1 MSEVVLV
8 ERDGG
13 VATITL
19 NRPESMNSMTAELLN
34 DLAAAGHA
42 LANDE
47 SVRCVVITGA
57 GRAFCAG
64 GDVKGFAAA
73 ASRGPREPGS
83 SGGNTLV
90 SRSDVLRQQEEISR
104 LLYEMPKPTIEA
116 INGAAAGAGMSVALA
131 CDLRIASEQAR
142 IVTAFARVGFSG
154 DFGGT
159 WLLQRLV
166 GPSRAKELYF
176 RAESLDAAR
185 ELELGLVTKVVAADA
200 LMEEARALA
209 QRLANGPTQA
219 FARMKDNFAYGA
231 TNTLGD
237 TLTREAQNMTYC
249 GTTADHREASIAFV
263 EKREPQF
270 SGR

>member
-8 ERDGG
+8 ERDGP

-19 NRPESMNSMTAELLN
+19 NRPESMNAMTAELLN
-34 DLAAAGHA
+34 DLAAAGA
-42 LANDE
+42 ELAEDD
-47 SVRCVVITGA
+47 SVRCVVLTGA

-73 ASRGPREPGS
+73 AARGPREPGT
-83 SGGNTLV
+83 GGTLV
-90 SRSDVLRQQEEISR
+90 SRVDTLRQQEEISR
-104 LLYEMPKPTIEA
+104 LLYEMPKPTIAA
-116 INGAAAGAGMSVALA
+116 INGAAAGAGMSIALA

-159 WLLQRLV
+159 WFLQRLV
-166 GPSRAKELYF
+166 GPAKAKELYF
-176 RAESLDAAR
+176 MAETVDAQKA
-185 ELELGLVTKVVAADA
+185 LELGLVTKVVPHGS
-200 LMEEARALA
+200 LMDETRALA
-209 QRLANGPTQA
+209 SRLANGPTQA

-231 TNTLGD
+231 TNTLAD

-249 GTTADHREASIAFV
+249 GGTADHREAALAFV
-263 EKREPQF
+263 EKREPNF
-270 SGR
+270 TGR